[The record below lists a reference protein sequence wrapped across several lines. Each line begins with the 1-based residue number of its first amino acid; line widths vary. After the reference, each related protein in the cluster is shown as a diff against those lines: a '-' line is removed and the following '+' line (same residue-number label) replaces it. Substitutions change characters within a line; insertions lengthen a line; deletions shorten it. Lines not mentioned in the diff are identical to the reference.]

1 MKLLWIC
8 IVLASGLLSAPRLT
22 LAAEALVFTDHAGRA
37 HALAAPP
44 ERIAAAGAPAEILL
58 YTLVPE
64 RLVGWNRQLTTAAR
78 RYIPEPLQP
87 RVHISYLPDAENT
100 SRDADFIALQPQLI
114 LDYGSMHSDYAA
126 RADAVQT
133 RLKVPFVLLDGRLE
147 RIPEVYRALGTLLGV
162 EARAEKLAMLAESL
176 LAKYRGMLAGNVGAK
191 RVYISSAA
199 DGLMP
204 VFLDDSSNEV
214 FAWLGLPNVA
224 GSVDDMLQFPIGFSE
239 VANWQ
244 PDTIFALAPAFLEH
258 SSAAKEWQLVPAVRT
273 NRVYTAPR
281 LPFDWVARPP
291 SVNRLLGLVW
301 VAMILSPEQT
311 RDAFEQDIRKLFA
324 TYLHRELSTTELQ
337 ELLGTR

>member
-1 MKLLWIC
+1 
-8 IVLASGLLSAPRLT
+8 
-22 LAAEALVFTDHAGRA
+22 
-37 HALAAPP
+37 
-44 ERIAAAGAPAEILL
+44 
-58 YTLVPE
+58 
-64 RLVGWNRQLTTAAR
+64 
-78 RYIPEPLQP
+78 
-87 RVHISYLPDAENT
+87 
-100 SRDADFIALQPQLI
+100 
-114 LDYGSMHSDYAA
+114 MHSDYAA